1 MSFCADILS
10 ICDLGRVFMVQDAN
24 GVGFDFCIFLDYDS
38 SNDFTLYEIGRYN
51 CVPCYSY
58 GPVIRT
64 RAIFHFIKSGKGK
77 LVLDDREFEVFANQ
91 GFFIPAGVKAY
102 YEADRDDPWSYM
114 WMHLGGPKFLEIY
127 KEAGLSESNPIFKPK
142 GGIDLFS
149 PIFSAIE
156 NNSHN
161 EYLCYA
167 KLYELCDYLVN
178 YSTSRTEVETD
189 VQLDYVKKII
199 KYIRL
204 KYCEQIQVSDIA
216 NACGLNRSYLTRLF
230 KEATGSSVQN
240 YLMTYRMKA
249 AIKLM
254 YNPDL
259 SIQYI
264 SFAVGYGDVFTF
276 SKAFKKM
283 MGMSPSDYRAQLPS
297 QDSENQTDI

>member
-1 MSFCADILS
+1 MRPILY
-10 ICDLGRVFMVQDAN
+10 L
-24 GVGFDFCIFLDYDS
+24 
-38 SNDFTLYEIGRYN
+38 
-51 CVPCYSY
+51 
-58 GPVIRT
+58 
-64 RAIFHFIKSGKGK
+64 
-77 LVLDDREFEVFANQ
+77 NQ
-91 GFFIPAGVKAY
+91 
-102 YEADRDDPWSYM
+102 R
-114 WMHLGGPKFLEIY
+114 
-127 KEAGLSESNPIFKPK
+127 

-149 PIFSAIE
+149 SIFSAIE

-178 YSTSRTEVETD
+178 YSSSRNEVETD

-283 MGMSPSDYRAQLPS
+283 MGMSPSDYRAQLLS